1 MNRVIVP
8 KVFVVRTVQG
18 IVEIMEDF
26 ETLNDTVN
34 SIETNV
40 DDIGTKVANNAN
52 ALVEVNITITNFLSK
67 KKMYPSFLPNL
78 LISLQI

>member
-1 MNRVIVP
+1 MIWEIVP
-8 KVFVVRTVQG
+8 KLFVVRTVQG

-52 ALVEVNITITNFLSK
+52 ALVEVNITVTNFLSK
-67 KKMYPSFLPNL
+67 KKMYL
-78 LISLQI
+78 SLFFQSVIY

>member
-1 MNRVIVP
+1 MNWVIVP
-8 KVFVVRTVQG
+8 KVFVICSVQS

-67 KKMYPSFLPNL
+67 EK
-78 LISLQI
+78 I

>member
-1 MNRVIVP
+1 MNWVIVP
-8 KVFVVRTVQG
+8 KVFVLCSVQS

-67 KKMYPSFLPNL
+67 EK
-78 LISLQI
+78 I

>member
-1 MNRVIVP
+1 
-8 KVFVVRTVQG
+8 
-18 IVEIMEDF
+18 MEDF

-40 DDIGTKVANNAN
+40 DEIGTKVANNAN

-67 KKMYPSFLPNL
+67 KKNVSFFIFSMPYL
-78 LISLQI
+78 LISLQITNRERALCIV